1 MAWPEMTICCYPL
14 AMELLVFAR
23 GGGVEVAAEAWLD
36 LEQENK
42 QINKTRQLRCFNLE
56 SNLYY
61 IINEHRFPHWQV
73 KY

>member
-1 MAWPEMTICCYPL
+1 MSQKVLIPEMAWPEMTICCYPL

-42 QINKTRQLRCFNLE
+42 
-56 SNLYY
+56 
-61 IINEHRFPHWQV
+61 
-73 KY
+73 